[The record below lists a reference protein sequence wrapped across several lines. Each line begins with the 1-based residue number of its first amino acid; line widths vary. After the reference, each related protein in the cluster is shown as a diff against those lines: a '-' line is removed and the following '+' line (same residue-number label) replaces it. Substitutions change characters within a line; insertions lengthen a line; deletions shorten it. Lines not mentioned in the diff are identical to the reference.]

1 TDVIPGLGLCRANQ
15 IHYADETT
23 YARMLREEAEM
34 DMRFSITVGAANWA
48 LLAGYLVIPGTFT
61 SLQTSNQ
68 VEKTL
73 QANEAG
79 RTVLHM
85 IQNPPLLAIACLLFV
100 SGITALIPL
109 CLYAAA
115 GLLTTVINVCTS
127 QGGDWSV
134 MAIITTAVT
143 GATLLSCSALLALY
157 KFYKLER
164 VRKEDEDIRR
174 SRAST
179 TLDT

>member
-1 TDVIPGLGLCRANQ
+1 MAFGVDDHTSTPAKTGSEKTPLREIDPVLVLSCSAADVAPALCRVNQ
-15 IHYADETT
+15 LHHADETS
-23 YARMLREEAEM
+23 YVRMLREEAEM

-73 QANEAG
+73 QTNEAG

-100 SGITALIPL
+100 SGIAALVWLMHFPKL
-109 CLYAAA
+109 RGNYPWL
-115 GLLTTVINVCTS
+115 INKVF
-127 QGGDWSV
+127 V
-134 MAIITTAVT
+134 
-143 GATLLSCSALLALY
+143 
-157 KFYKLER
+157 
-164 VRKEDEDIRR
+164 
-174 SRAST
+174 
-179 TLDT
+179 